1 MPQGDARW
9 LSWGVVKERC
19 ESWRETWEGV
29 QREWDE
35 ISKGNFSGYDQNL
48 LYTYLKLSKNKL
60 PKGGLRTLRI
70 CPNKAT
76 ICVQETR
83 LETQLCAL
91 EAEEPREAL
100 I

>member
-1 MPQGDARW
+1 M
-9 LSWGVVKERC
+9 
-19 ESWRETWEGV
+19 ETWEEGA

-48 LYTYLKLSKNKL
+48 LYTYFVKYKLSK
-60 PKGGLRTLRI
+60 GGLGTLRI

-83 LETQLCAL
+83 LETQLCFL
-91 EAEEPREAL
+91 EAEGPWEAL